1 MLDIYRMIM
10 NYTYLSGNNNNNNL
24 AIGTSQNSLNL
35 LNKIALVLLLLNLMF
50 VFKVNGSKYK
60 KSSSFGP

>member
-1 MLDIYRMIM
+1 MFDIYRMIM

-35 LNKIALVLLLLNLMF
+35 LNKIALVLLLLHLMF

>member
-1 MLDIYRMIM
+1 MIM
-10 NYTYLSGNNNNNNL
+10 NYTYLSGNINNNNL